1 MKGLNEFV
9 AITLVIFISLSGVI
23 LASTLIKPVINKA
36 TDNIVVN
43 EGFTNLGNID
53 KIVKD
58 IATETENSRRT
69 LDLRATEGEYVF
81 DEVLDSLNFSYKM
94 KSDLVFSGQRNNIN
108 ITTSGGYVTLFI
120 KYDDIDLQTRVRFGK
135 GENRLTI
142 INSGVD
148 SVTNKVK
155 ISITP

>member
-9 AITLVIFISLSGVI
+9 AITLVIFISISGVI

-43 EGFTNLGNID
+43 EGFTNLGSID
-53 KIVKD
+53 KIVED

-69 LDLRATEGEYVF
+69 LDVRVTDGEYVF
-81 DEVLDSLNFSYKM
+81 DDVLDSINFSYKM
-94 KSDLVFSGQRNNIN
+94 KSDLTFSGQRNSIN
-108 ITTSGGYVTLFI
+108 ITTSNGYVTLFI
-120 KYDDIDLQTRVRFGK
+120 KYDDIDFQNKARFGK
-135 GENRLTI
+135 GENKITI
-142 INSGVD
+142 INSGID